1 MGPSAKYGDVSAY
14 LHCGSHLTGTSVRN
28 HRGHQAEHAV
38 RWHQHVHIPP
48 GYLNA
53 RILDGPPA
61 DPVLLC
67 KAGLVPG
74 IRSRPGSNLVLPSIA
89 LGFMHMA
96 SIARHQKLHAWTIRQ
111 DYIRTVRAKGLPEKE
126 VITRHAL
133 RNALIPTTTVIG
145 LRSEEC

>member
-1 MGPSAKYGDVSAY
+1 MIKFIIKRLLALIPVLVGVSLLVFFILDLAPGDPAKAALGEQARPEDIEAFREEMGA
-14 LHCGSHLTGTSVRN
+14 SVRN

-74 IRSRPGSNLVLPSIA
+74 IGSRPGDQEPCAAVHRVRLHAHGIHRPY
-89 LGFMHMA
+89 
-96 SIARHQKLHAWTIRQ
+96 HQKLHA
-111 DYIRTVRAKGLPEKE
+111 
-126 VITRHAL
+126 
-133 RNALIPTTTVIG
+133 
-145 LRSEEC
+145 